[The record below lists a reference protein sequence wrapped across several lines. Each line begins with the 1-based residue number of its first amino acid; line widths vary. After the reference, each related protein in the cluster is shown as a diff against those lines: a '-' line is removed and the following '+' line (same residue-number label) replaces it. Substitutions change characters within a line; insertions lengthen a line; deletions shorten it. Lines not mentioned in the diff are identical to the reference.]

1 MDLVTAQAPVTG
13 LSPSASTKTTQSA
26 PTQAASPLRPQ
37 TQVLII
43 LDQVHHS
50 LIGIKPNCSIVPLD
64 ATDTTLV
71 AILTLVVIA
80 AVRVAGEQTAILDT
94 DVGMSVGQLV
104 INTCGAFV

>member
-80 AVRVAGEQTAILDT
+80 AVRVTGEQTAILDT
-94 DVGMSVGQLV
+94 DVGVSVGQLV